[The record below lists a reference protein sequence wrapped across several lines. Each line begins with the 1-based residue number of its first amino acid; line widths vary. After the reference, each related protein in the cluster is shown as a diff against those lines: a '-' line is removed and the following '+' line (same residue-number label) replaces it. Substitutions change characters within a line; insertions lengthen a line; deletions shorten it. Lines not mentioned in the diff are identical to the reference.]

1 METVQ
6 LTSSLILQRVE
17 RDSSSGTSSSSSS
30 RSTSCSCNSTND
42 NNDAAAPAPAAAT
55 ASLFLLGRWI
65 CQLQQCLKLVQE
77 RIQIFPRVV
86 KKNLFFIP
94 KVRENLRHVDELC
107 QIILNSLSSDEDRST
122 AKEKEEVVAG
132 FVLFE
137 DNCWN
142 RFCELTANYFRLRL
156 YLASVVFGIGGGDS
170 IFEEEDEEE
179 DDNTVNFIRSEYR
192 QMFPKRS
199 DGRGR
204 SIEALPLESPS
215 LDWFKKGRGS
225 IFRLL
230 DISMSLLVK
239 TVRISENGLSE
250 EEEEEQE
257 EEEQQSSY
265 LLRATKELD
274 LFEIE
279 SLGMGATARLSRYAA
294 AVGGIVELEKE
305 KEEEGSLNL
314 NRPILK
320 EEEEEEKE
328 AAQFWRELA
337 ASLLANAI
345 EIDRKALR
353 SKLVAAAA
361 TAQCQ
366 IQNRNRNRNNQ
377 QARFSSSILLAV
389 PNFLAMEGVDSD

>member
-1 METVQ
+1 
-6 LTSSLILQRVE
+6 
-17 RDSSSGTSSSSSS
+17 
-30 RSTSCSCNSTND
+30 
-42 NNDAAAPAPAAAT
+42 
-55 ASLFLLGRWI
+55 
-65 CQLQQCLKLVQE
+65 
-77 RIQIFPRVV
+77 
-86 KKNLFFIP
+86 
-94 KVRENLRHVDELC
+94 
-107 QIILNSLSSDEDRST
+107 
-122 AKEKEEVVAG
+122 
-132 FVLFE
+132 
-137 DNCWN
+137 
-142 RFCELTANYFRLRL
+142 
-156 YLASVVFGIGGGDS
+156 
-170 IFEEEDEEE
+170 
-179 DDNTVNFIRSEYR
+179 
-192 QMFPKRS
+192 
-199 DGRGR
+199 
-204 SIEALPLESPS
+204 
-215 LDWFKKGRGS
+215 
-225 IFRLL
+225 
-230 DISMSLLVK
+230 MSLLVK
-239 TVRISENGLSE
+239 TVRISENGLS
-250 EEEEEQE
+250 EEEEQE

-314 NRPILK
+314 NLPILK
-320 EEEEEEKE
+320 EGEEEEEEKE

>member
-1 METVQ
+1 
-6 LTSSLILQRVE
+6 
-17 RDSSSGTSSSSSS
+17 
-30 RSTSCSCNSTND
+30 
-42 NNDAAAPAPAAAT
+42 
-55 ASLFLLGRWI
+55 
-65 CQLQQCLKLVQE
+65 
-77 RIQIFPRVV
+77 
-86 KKNLFFIP
+86 
-94 KVRENLRHVDELC
+94 
-107 QIILNSLSSDEDRST
+107 
-122 AKEKEEVVAG
+122 
-132 FVLFE
+132 
-137 DNCWN
+137 
-142 RFCELTANYFRLRL
+142 
-156 YLASVVFGIGGGDS
+156 VVFGIGGGDS
-170 IFEEEDEEE
+170 IFEEEEEEE

-250 EEEEEQE
+250 EEEEQE

-320 EEEEEEKE
+320 EEEEEEEKE

>member
-30 RSTSCSCNSTND
+30 RSTSSSCNSTND
-42 NNDAAAPAPAAAT
+42 NNDATAPSAAT
-55 ASLFLLGRWI
+55 ASFFLLGRWI

-122 AKEKEEVVAG
+122 AKEKEEVEAG

-170 IFEEEDEEE
+170 IFEEEEEEE

-265 LLRATKELD
+265 LLRAKKELD

-294 AVGGIVELEKE
+294 AVGGIVEPEKE

-366 IQNRNRNRNNQ
+366 IQNRNRNRNRNNQ
-377 QARFSSSILLAV
+377 QAISSSILLAV

>member
-1 METVQ
+1 
-6 LTSSLILQRVE
+6 
-17 RDSSSGTSSSSSS
+17 
-30 RSTSCSCNSTND
+30 
-42 NNDAAAPAPAAAT
+42 
-55 ASLFLLGRWI
+55 
-65 CQLQQCLKLVQE
+65 
-77 RIQIFPRVV
+77 V

-122 AKEKEEVVAG
+122 AKEKEEVEAG

-170 IFEEEDEEE
+170 IFEEEEEEE

-314 NRPILK
+314 NLPILK
-320 EEEEEEKE
+320 EGEEEEEEKE

>member
-1 METVQ
+1 
-6 LTSSLILQRVE
+6 
-17 RDSSSGTSSSSSS
+17 
-30 RSTSCSCNSTND
+30 
-42 NNDAAAPAPAAAT
+42 
-55 ASLFLLGRWI
+55 
-65 CQLQQCLKLVQE
+65 
-77 RIQIFPRVV
+77 
-86 KKNLFFIP
+86 
-94 KVRENLRHVDELC
+94 
-107 QIILNSLSSDEDRST
+107 
-122 AKEKEEVVAG
+122 
-132 FVLFE
+132 
-137 DNCWN
+137 
-142 RFCELTANYFRLRL
+142 
-156 YLASVVFGIGGGDS
+156 
-170 IFEEEDEEE
+170 
-179 DDNTVNFIRSEYR
+179 
-192 QMFPKRS
+192 
-199 DGRGR
+199 
-204 SIEALPLESPS
+204 
-215 LDWFKKGRGS
+215 
-225 IFRLL
+225 
-230 DISMSLLVK
+230 MSLLVK

-314 NRPILK
+314 NLPILK

>member
-1 METVQ
+1 
-6 LTSSLILQRVE
+6 
-17 RDSSSGTSSSSSS
+17 
-30 RSTSCSCNSTND
+30 
-42 NNDAAAPAPAAAT
+42 
-55 ASLFLLGRWI
+55 
-65 CQLQQCLKLVQE
+65 
-77 RIQIFPRVV
+77 
-86 KKNLFFIP
+86 
-94 KVRENLRHVDELC
+94 
-107 QIILNSLSSDEDRST
+107 LS
-122 AKEKEEVVAG
+122 
-132 FVLFE
+132 
-137 DNCWN
+137 
-142 RFCELTANYFRLRL
+142 
-156 YLASVVFGIGGGDS
+156 
-170 IFEEEDEEE
+170 
-179 DDNTVNFIRSEYR
+179 
-192 QMFPKRS
+192 
-199 DGRGR
+199 
-204 SIEALPLESPS
+204 
-215 LDWFKKGRGS
+215 
-225 IFRLL
+225 
-230 DISMSLLVK
+230 
-239 TVRISENGLSE
+239 
-250 EEEEEQE
+250 EEEEQE

-294 AVGGIVELEKE
+294 AVGGIAELEKE

-320 EEEEEEKE
+320 EEEEEEEKE

>member
-1 METVQ
+1 
-6 LTSSLILQRVE
+6 
-17 RDSSSGTSSSSSS
+17 
-30 RSTSCSCNSTND
+30 
-42 NNDAAAPAPAAAT
+42 
-55 ASLFLLGRWI
+55 
-65 CQLQQCLKLVQE
+65 
-77 RIQIFPRVV
+77 
-86 KKNLFFIP
+86 
-94 KVRENLRHVDELC
+94 
-107 QIILNSLSSDEDRST
+107 
-122 AKEKEEVVAG
+122 
-132 FVLFE
+132 
-137 DNCWN
+137 
-142 RFCELTANYFRLRL
+142 
-156 YLASVVFGIGGGDS
+156 
-170 IFEEEDEEE
+170 
-179 DDNTVNFIRSEYR
+179 
-192 QMFPKRS
+192 
-199 DGRGR
+199 
-204 SIEALPLESPS
+204 
-215 LDWFKKGRGS
+215 
-225 IFRLL
+225 
-230 DISMSLLVK
+230 MSLLVK

-265 LLRATKELD
+265 LLRAKKELD

-314 NRPILK
+314 NLPILK

-366 IQNRNRNRNNQ
+366 IQNRNRNRNRNNQ
-377 QARFSSSILLAV
+377 LAISSSILLAV

>member
-6 LTSSLILQRVE
+6 LTSSLLLQRVE

-30 RSTSCSCNSTND
+30 RSTSSSCNSTND
-42 NNDAAAPAPAAAT
+42 NNDATAPAAAT

-122 AKEKEEVVAG
+122 AKEKEEVEAG

-250 EEEEEQE
+250 EERRNKKKKNSSQATFLEPPKSLTFLRLRVWEWEQPQGCPGTQQQWEE
-257 EEEQQSSY
+257 
-265 LLRATKELD
+265 LLSWKKKRKKK
-274 LFEIE
+274 
-279 SLGMGATARLSRYAA
+279 
-294 AVGGIVELEKE
+294 AV
-305 KEEEGSLNL
+305 
-314 NRPILK
+314 
-320 EEEEEEKE
+320 
-328 AAQFWRELA
+328 
-337 ASLLANAI
+337 
-345 EIDRKALR
+345 
-353 SKLVAAAA
+353 
-361 TAQCQ
+361 
-366 IQNRNRNRNNQ
+366 
-377 QARFSSSILLAV
+377 
-389 PNFLAMEGVDSD
+389 

>member
-1 METVQ
+1 
-6 LTSSLILQRVE
+6 
-17 RDSSSGTSSSSSS
+17 
-30 RSTSCSCNSTND
+30 
-42 NNDAAAPAPAAAT
+42 
-55 ASLFLLGRWI
+55 
-65 CQLQQCLKLVQE
+65 
-77 RIQIFPRVV
+77 
-86 KKNLFFIP
+86 
-94 KVRENLRHVDELC
+94 
-107 QIILNSLSSDEDRST
+107 
-122 AKEKEEVVAG
+122 
-132 FVLFE
+132 
-137 DNCWN
+137 
-142 RFCELTANYFRLRL
+142 
-156 YLASVVFGIGGGDS
+156 
-170 IFEEEDEEE
+170 
-179 DDNTVNFIRSEYR
+179 
-192 QMFPKRS
+192 MFPKRS

-265 LLRATKELD
+265 LLRAKKELD

-294 AVGGIVELEKE
+294 AVGGIAELEKE

-320 EEEEEEKE
+320 EEEEEEEKE